1 MKKWFAALIG
11 CAIILAGAQ
20 QGWASPP
27 PEDTSTIGLDGDGG
41 RRRADDPAPPPEVE
55 RILASRRVARLEALR
70 SFSVTPQGVVA
81 KSELS
86 SASAVTPLSGD
97 VPTFSS
103 YMVTN
108 WQRQQCSNWCGPA
121 SMRMALSHMSVV
133 KTQSELAASVGTTC
147 GGTGTYLGTM
157 HSVLNG
163 IGSGRGF
170 AWDIQWLPY
179 TPTSADKSAYSGRL
193 YVSILGLTGSG
204 RRYPLIGNMYM
215 VSGGPNAP
223 GYSGT
228 KTYKHHVEING
239 FKDYGGT
246 SQVQDPASG
255 MSGFEAVPSKYHIES
270 DKLVTILGARG
281 YLY

>member
-1 MKKWFAALIG
+1 MMERLSAALIG
-11 CAIILAGAQ
+11 CAFLLGGAQ

-27 PEDTSTIGLDGDGG
+27 SEDTSTIGLDGDGG
-41 RRRADDPAPPPEVE
+41 PRRADDPAPPPEVE
-55 RILASRRVARLEALR
+55 EILASRRVARDAALR
-70 SFSVTPQGVVA
+70 RFDVTPQGVVA
-81 KSELS
+81 SELS
-86 SASAVTPLSGD
+86 SASSVTALNGD
-97 VPTFSS
+97 VPTYSS
-103 YMVTN
+103 YMVNN

-133 KTQSELAASVGTTC
+133 KTQSELAASVGITC

-179 TPTSADKSAYSGRL
+179 TPTSADKSTYVGRL

-215 VSGGPNAP
+215 VSGGPHAP
-223 GYSGT
+223 GYSET

-239 FKDYGGT
+239 FKDYGAT
-246 SQVQDPASG
+246 SHVQDPASG
-255 MSGFEAVPSKYHIES
+255 MSGFEAVPSKYHIDS
-270 DKLVTILGARG
+270 NKLVTILGARG